1 MNNYIRILAA
11 SVVALGISSASAQ
24 DKDKL
29 LLATA
34 TDLSGAYSD
43 IAGLSSVAAI
53 KMAIEDF
60 GSEVNGMKIEYIVA
74 DHQNKPDISASIV
87 RKWVAQNHIDALV
100 DVTLTPAAIAA
111 QAIANENNIISLF
124 SGSGATALINQ
135 GCSPISFLWSYDTYA
150 MPRGF
155 APTIKA
161 GEKWYLITV
170 NYAFGHQMEESLVKN
185 LHEKGGKLINS
196 VRYPLG
202 NNDFSSY
209 LLTAASSGADVIGLV
224 SAGSDLINLVKQAR
238 EFGLPRRG
246 QRLATPSIFE
256 NDIDALGL
264 DVAQGLVTNSGF
276 YWDRTP
282 ESRKFGERFLARY
295 GKVPNML
302 NAGAYSMT
310 MHYLKAVKAA
320 GTKEAKAVA
329 AKMREIPIDDFF
341 AQNGKIRADGRMV
354 HDMFINQVKTPAESK
369 GRWDVFKVLQT
380 LPGDEVAYPLEAST
394 CPLVKKQG

>member
-1 MNNYIRILAA
+1 MKTCMRILAA
-11 SVVALGISSASAQ
+11 SAMALSISSASAQ
-24 DKDKL
+24 DKL
-29 LLATA
+29 VLATA

-43 IAGLSSVAAI
+43 IAGQSSVEAI

-74 DHQNKPDISASIV
+74 DHQNKPDVSASLI
-87 RKWVAQNHIDALV
+87 RKWVTESQVDALV

-111 QAIANENNIISLF
+111 QTIANENNIISLF

-135 GCSPISFLWSYDTYA
+135 GCSPVSFLWSYDTYA

-155 APTIKA
+155 APTIKN

-170 NYAFGHQMEESLVKN
+170 NYAFGQQMEENLVKN
-185 LHEKGGKLINS
+185 LEDKGGELVGS

-209 LLTAASSGADVIGLV
+209 LLTAAASGADVIGLV
-224 SAGSDLINLVKQAR
+224 SAGSDLINLIKQAR
-238 EFGLPRRG
+238 EFGLPRDG

-256 NDIDALGL
+256 NDVDALGL
-264 DVAQGLVTNSGF
+264 DVAQGLVTNLGF

-282 ESRKFGERFLARY
+282 EAREFGERFLARY

-329 AKMREIPIDDFF
+329 DKMRELPIEDFF

-354 HDMFINQVKTPAESK
+354 HDMFFSQVKTPAESK
-369 GRWDVFKVLQT
+369 DRWDLFNVLET

-394 CPLVKKQG
+394 CSLVKG

>member
-1 MNNYIRILAA
+1 MKTYMRIL
-11 SVVALGISSASAQ
+11 VAGAMALSIGSASAQ
-24 DKDKL
+24 DKL
-29 LLATA
+29 VLATA

-43 IAGLSSVAAI
+43 IAGLSSVEAI

-74 DHQNKPDISASIV
+74 DHQNKPDVSASLI
-87 RKWVAQNHIDALV
+87 RKWVTESQVDALV

-111 QAIANENNIISLF
+111 QTIANENNIISLF

-155 APTIKA
+155 APAIKN

-170 NYAFGHQMEESLVKN
+170 NYAFGQQMEENLLKN
-185 LHEKGGKLINS
+185 LEDKGGELVGS

-209 LLTAASSGADVIGLV
+209 LLTAAASGADVIGLV
-224 SAGSDLINLVKQAR
+224 SAGSDLINLIKQAR
-238 EFGLPRRG
+238 EFGLPRDG

-256 NDIDALGL
+256 NDVDALGL
-264 DVAQGLVTNSGF
+264 DVAQGLVTNLGF

-282 ESRKFGERFLARY
+282 EAREFGERFLARY

-310 MHYLKAVKAA
+310 IHYLKAVKAA

-329 AKMREIPIDDFF
+329 DKMRELPIEDFF
-341 AQNGKIRADGRMV
+341 AQNGKIRADGRMI
-354 HDMFINQVKTPAESK
+354 HDMFLSQVKTPAESK
-369 GRWDVFKVLQT
+369 GRWDLFNVLET
-380 LPGDEVAYPLEAST
+380 LPGDEIAYPLEAST
-394 CPLVKKQG
+394 CSLVKG